1 MAKLKKDKKQRGS
14 NSIFSFKGSRFR
26 NGSFSAA
33 MIVIAIALVIV
44 VNLVVSKLPAKY
56 TEVDVSGNNLYSIG
70 KESKK
75 LLHNMDQDVTIYY
88 LLSASAEST
97 YAELTKLLENY
108 KEESGGKI
116 KIVKKDPELYPNFG
130 TKYNATQNTALIVE
144 SKKRYKTI
152 DGSDMYTVSNSE
164 DAYYYG
170 EDPIYTFNGEG
181 LIANAIDY
189 VTTDS
194 LPKVY
199 ELAGNGEVKLD
210 DNIKNQITNANI
222 SVEELNLLTTGK
234 VPDDADCL
242 MIISP
247 ESDFSRMEK
256 DAILKYLKKGGNAII
271 IPSNYYEKNS
281 KHENLDEVLKAYG
294 VKIENGIVVERNKDY
309 ISGINNSPIE
319 IVPDTATHS
328 ITQNMKSSNFR
339 CYMPSAQSIKTLDNI
354 KDTLKVKS
362 LLTTSTSSYLKSNIN
377 TEQSS
382 GSYEKED
389 GDATGPFDVAVA
401 ITDSKTTSDSS
412 DTEGTS
418 DTDTE
423 EDEKNIKTK
432 LVVFGTS
439 SIIDESVYKMDP
451 YNVSLFTASLGWIC
465 DRKDSITITAKNQ
478 TESKLSITSSK
489 VTNYAVLYLAV
500 IPIAVLGSGIVITIR
515 RRKR

>member
-152 DGSDMYTVSNSE
+152 DGSDMYTLSNYA
-164 DAYYYG
+164 DVNYG
-170 EDPIYTFNGEG
+170 ADPTYTFNGEG

-189 VTTDS
+189 VTTDN

-199 ELAGNGEVKLD
+199 ALGGNGEIQLD
-210 DNIKNQITNANI
+210 DSVKEQITNANI
-222 SVEELNLLTTGK
+222 SVEDLNLLTTGK

-247 ESDFSRMEK
+247 EKDFSKMEK
-256 DAILKYLKKGGNAII
+256 DAIIKYLKKGGNAII
-271 IPSNYYEKNS
+271 VADYLGNNTKR
-281 KHENLDEVLKAYG
+281 ENFDAVLKAYG
-294 VKIENGIVVERNKDY
+294 VKIENGVVLEADSDY
-309 ISGINNSPIE
+309 LYGGTNNPTYIM
-319 IVPDTATHS
+319 PTTGTHT
-328 ITQNMKSSNFR
+328 ITNDMKSTNYR
-339 CYMPSAQSIKTLDNI
+339 CLMPSAQSIKTLDNI

-362 LLTTSTSSYLKSNIN
+362 LLSTSSSSYLKSNIG

-401 ITDSKTTSDSS
+401 ITDSKTSSGSS
-412 DTEGTS
+412 DTEDTS

-423 EDEKNIKTK
+423 EDEENIKTK
-432 LVVFGTS
+432 LVVFGS
-439 SIIDESVYKMDP
+439 SAIIDNSIYSNVTP

-500 IPIAVLGSGIVITIR
+500 IPIVVLGSGIVITIR